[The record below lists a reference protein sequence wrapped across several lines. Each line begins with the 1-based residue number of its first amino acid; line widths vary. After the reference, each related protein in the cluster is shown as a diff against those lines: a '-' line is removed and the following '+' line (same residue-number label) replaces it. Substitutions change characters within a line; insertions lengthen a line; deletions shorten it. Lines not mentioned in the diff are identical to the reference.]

1 MQSSERKAL
10 EVARRVQEFLD
21 AQVTNLTKT
30 LPAQLRARIDVVV
43 QQLADGQ
50 VEQALASA
58 MARAE
63 TAKQAEYR
71 RDAYIRFLRPI
82 GRIATIVFGDSWQ
95 LRSLVMPAASTRQ
108 PRFLERAALVAD
120 VASTYPQVFV
130 GHGMTAD
137 FVDQLQLALD
147 QIRSAGDA
155 HDHYMGRQVAATA
168 SLKSAAKYARDVV
181 GLLDALLTPA
191 GGPSSVR
198 SPQRAPTK
206 ASLRGRASQHS
217 IRINDQWRI

>member
-1 MQSSERKAL
+1 MLSSERKAL
-10 EVARRVQEFLD
+10 EVIRRVQEFLE
-21 AQVTNLTKT
+21 AQVTNITKT
-30 LPAQLRARIDVVV
+30 LPAQLLVRIDVVAR
-43 QQLADGQ
+43 QLADGQ
-50 VEQALASA
+50 AEQALATA

-63 TAKQAEYR
+63 TAKRAEYR
-71 RDAYIRFLRPI
+71 RDVYIRFLRPI

-95 LRSLVMPAASTRQ
+95 LRSLVMRAASTRH

-130 GHGMTAD
+130 GHGMSAD
-137 FVDQLQLALD
+137 FIDQLQLVLD

-168 SLKSAAKYARDVV
+168 SLKSSAKYARDVV

-191 GGPSSVR
+191 LKDDPALLASWAANR
-198 SPQRAPTK
+198 RTPQDIVPPT
-206 ASLRGRASQHS
+206 ST
-217 IRINDQWRI
+217 